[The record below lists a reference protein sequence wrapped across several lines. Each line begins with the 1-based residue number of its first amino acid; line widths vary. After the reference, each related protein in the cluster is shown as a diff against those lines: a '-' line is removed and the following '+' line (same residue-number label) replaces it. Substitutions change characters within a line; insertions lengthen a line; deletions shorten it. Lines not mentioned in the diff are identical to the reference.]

1 MVVTF
6 NIFNTPSFVVCT
18 LLHCPSSV
26 KWGFLPSS
34 NNNIRVV
41 LTPVVSSCVTI
52 DRSTQHPCCL
62 NVNDVVMCYV
72 RSLYT
77 TSCCL
82 NANDVVMCYV
92 RSLYT
97 TSVFMLN
104 QLTLCY
110 LCYLTSVCLYA
121 YVLIRTA
128 FNIGVIFKL
137 RSISIQLIPSNELT
151 QHFCFK
157 M

>member
-18 LLHCPSSV
+18 LLQCPSSV
-26 KWGFLPSS
+26 KWGFLPPS

-41 LTPVVSSCVTI
+41 LTSVVSSCVTI

-72 RSLYT
+72 RSLF
-77 TSCCL
+77 
-82 NANDVVMCYV
+82 
-92 RSLYT
+92 T